1 MIIIIK
7 YIRFTKGGNAMQHN
21 NRGLAFLG
29 TLLASF
35 GVGFYFDEI
44 LVSLIIGLGL
54 AFIMMALVK

>member
-1 MIIIIK
+1 
-7 YIRFTKGGNAMQHN
+7 MQHN